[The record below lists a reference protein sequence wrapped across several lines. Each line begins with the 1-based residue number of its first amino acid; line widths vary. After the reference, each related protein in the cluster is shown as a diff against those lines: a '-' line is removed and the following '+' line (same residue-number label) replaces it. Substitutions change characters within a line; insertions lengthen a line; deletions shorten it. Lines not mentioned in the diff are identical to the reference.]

1 MRLIIDTTEKK
12 LIQEMMGHQ
21 HILDL
26 YTDEAF
32 ELISEQWLRIGWN
45 QKYSYTFT
53 WMGRPIIQI
62 PEDMI
67 RMQEV
72 IYRVKPDVIIET
84 GVAHG
89 GSLVFYA
96 SLCKAMGK
104 GRVIGID
111 IEIRPQNREAIE
123 THDLFHLITLVEGSS
138 IASGVIER
146 VKSFVKPKEAVMV
159 VLDSDHS
166 KRHVLAELEAYHDL
180 INPKS
185 YIIVA
190 DGIMKDLHD
199 VPRGKPEWTRNNPA
213 TAAAE
218 FVQKHPEFVLEEPIR
233 PFNESELRK
242 NVTYCFGGW
251 LRRK

>member
-1 MRLIIDTTEKK
+1 
-12 LIQEMMGHQ
+12 
-21 HILDL
+21 
-26 YTDEAF
+26 
-32 ELISEQWLRIGWN
+32 
-45 QKYSYTFT
+45 
-53 WMGRPIIQI
+53 
-62 PEDMI
+62 
-67 RMQEV
+67 
-72 IYRVKPDVIIET
+72 
-84 GVAHG
+84 
-89 GSLVFYA
+89 
-96 SLCKAMGK
+96 MGK

-180 INPKS
+180 INPNS

>member
-1 MRLIIDTTEKK
+1 MKLIIDTKK
-12 LIQEMMGHQ
+12 GKLVQEIEGHQ
-21 HILDL
+21 RILEL

-32 ELISEQWLRIGWN
+32 ELISEHWLKVSWN

-67 RMQEV
+67 RVQEV
-72 IYRVKPDVIIET
+72 IYQIKPDVIIET
-84 GVAHG
+84 GIAHG
-89 GSLVFYA
+89 GSLMFYA

-180 INPKS
+180 INPNS

>member
-12 LIQEMMGHQ
+12 LIQEMMGRQ

-146 VKSFVKPKEAVMV
+146 VKSFVKPEEAVIV

-180 INPKS
+180 INPNS

>member
-180 INPKS
+180 INPNS